1 MATRVLLADDHTI
14 VRQGLRILLQR
25 EGFEVVGEAAN
36 GVEAV
41 RLATETVPDV
51 VVLDYGM
58 PVMNGLAAAREIM
71 ATCPRAKLILL
82 TMHADDRYVL
92 EAVRLG
98 VKGYVV
104 KSQAPTDLVRA
115 IHEVL
120 NGMMYLSPRVSRTV
134 VQAYLAKSELPPD
147 PLTPRERE
155 VLQLVAAGKTTKEVA
170 ELLGISVKTAESHRT
185 HIMQKVDTSN
195 TAAAQD
201 ATKRPPAPAAAA
213 PAAAP
218 AAATPAPATGGI
230 PVGPEYKIGI
240 DDVLDIA
247 VWNNT
252 TVSRTVPVRPD
263 SKITLPLINEVQA
276 AGLTPSQLR
285 AALMAKLVEY
295 MPTPELS
302 VIVREVHSNKISV
315 LGEVRKA
322 GRYEI
327 TQRATVLDA
336 VALAGGF
343 NDWARRS
350 KLVIMRQEGN
360 GVKRIPV
367 NYNRI
372 VAEEDE
378 NVILQPGDIVVVP

>member
-1 MATRVLLADDHTI
+1 MHRDVTRAPHWPQKSAEPQEIAQRSRDQERGRVIMILYKPI
-14 VRQGLRILLQR
+14 V
-25 EGFEVVGEAAN
+25 AS
-36 GVEAV
+36 
-41 RLATETVPDV
+41 V
-51 VVLDYGM
+51 VVTLM
-58 PVMNGLAAAREIM
+58 IVGL
-71 ATCPRAKLILL
+71 
-82 TMHADDRYVL
+82 
-92 EAVRLG
+92 
-98 VKGYVV
+98 
-104 KSQAPTDLVRA
+104 
-115 IHEVL
+115 
-120 NGMMYLSPRVSRTV
+120 
-134 VQAYLAKSELPPD
+134 
-147 PLTPRERE
+147 
-155 VLQLVAAGKTTKEVA
+155 
-170 ELLGISVKTAESHRT
+170 
-185 HIMQKVDTSN
+185 
-195 TAAAQD
+195 AAAQD
-201 ATKRPPAPAAAA
+201 ATKRPPAPATSAPTAAA
-213 PAAAP
+213 PAASVP
-218 AAATPAPATGGI
+218 AAAAPAPTAAGVA
-230 PVGPEYKIGI
+230 VGPEYKIGI

-263 SKITLPLINEVQA
+263 GKITLPLINEVQA
-276 AGLTPSQLR
+276 AGLTPTQLR
-285 AALMAKLVEY
+285 ASIMAKLVEY
-295 MPTPELS
+295 MPTPEL
-302 VIVREVHSNKISV
+302 SV